1 MEAFF
6 FNIFVAFSHYL
17 NFNENLISS
26 CFLNLKSNNYSGIKI
41 KQSPLLQYPCS
52 QGIFTSLPFDGSGF
66 FQGPNNWAFEGDWA
80 TSLSVNVRAALNS
93 DHRHYNQD
101 NGAFINFQAC
111 SSRQHTGRRT
121 RHSRLLR
128 AKSSVLNTV
137 KHFYNKIIVGNIISS
152 IKPNQITNRQD
163 LFLI

>member
-1 MEAFF
+1 MEPFF
-6 FNIFVAFSHYL
+6 QIFVAFSHYL
-17 NFNENLISS
+17 NFNENFFSS
-26 CFLNLKSNNYSGIKI
+26 CFLNLKSNTYSDIKI
-41 KQSPLLQYPCS
+41 KQSPLLHQYPYS
-52 QGIFTSLPFDGSGF
+52 QGSFTSLPFDGSGF

-111 SSRQHTGRRT
+111 SRQRTGHRT
-121 RHSRLLR
+121 RHSRLLH

-137 KHFYNKIIVGNIISS
+137 KHFYNEIGKHNIINKTESNN
-152 IKPNQITNRQD
+152 K
-163 LFLI
+163 